1 MPTYL
6 SFERAAEYSRCAGV
20 VGRDPGQCAY
30 IVPPRS
36 EPRSPTNHSWWII
49 QALVSF
55 SVKMCV
61 FSTTEPRL
69 RVQPS
74 SCFQVLP
81 SEDLETYVLS
91 IVTPYFETSAY
102 VVGDQ

>member
-61 FSTTEPRL
+61 FSTTEPRFC
-69 RVQPS
+69 VQPS
-74 SCFQVLP
+74 SCSQVLP
-81 SEDLETYVLS
+81 REDLETYVLPRRTFS
-91 IVTPYFETSAY
+91 LRMGAY